1 MLTPAFVIHSR
12 PYRETSQL
20 VEVFT
25 QDSGRFTLVGPRGRR
40 APAA

>member
-25 QDSGRFTLVGPRGRR
+25 QD
-40 APAA
+40 